1 MKRLIAI
8 LLCALALI
16 TPVMAESN
24 SANGQGELV
33 VGTTTPMTGAFAT
46 DAWSLNASD
55 MDVREL
61 IHGYELSSWSSAES
75 TYVMNPTVV
84 KDFVAYSM
92 GGPHTYTITL
102 QNDLKWSDGSPVTA
116 WDYAFSILLS
126 SSPEVAKLDGSNGS
140 LSQIQ
145 GVEAYANGKAKGIS
159 GVTVPNNQTLK
170 ITMTK
175 DFEPHFFYL
184 GLFYIKPYPIGEIA
198 PGCSVKSGANGIYI
212 DGNFTADTLKANLL
226 DPNNGYAAHPSVVS
240 GPYKLT
246 AFDAAKCEATFEINS
261 NFKGDVNGKKP
272 SINKIVFRYIPTD
285 KVAEEVKNGNVDL
298 MNRVT
303 AKNSIDTLLKAS
315 DVKSTAYP
323 RSGLAFI
330 SFCCE
335 QPTVAKAEVRQA
347 ISYCFDKAA
356 FAKEIVG
363 DYGEAPNGFYGKG
376 QWMVQL
382 INGELEAPEK
392 MPAAKKA
399 QLNRLSLN
407 LIKDYSL
414 NTNAAAKLLDR
425 YGWKVGEDGIRY
437 NNVQGKQ
444 VKLDLVLAYPEG
456 SAVADVFPATL
467 VDNLKEIGINL
478 TLKAVKPNDLL
489 RQYYR
494 QDERSCDMIFMA
506 TNFNTVYDPAENY
519 ATDEAHQTVYNR
531 TALKEDKLYEL
542 AVQMR
547 KTVPGDL
554 TEYCVRWLN
563 FQNNLMM
570 YAPVIPAYTNDYY
583 DFYVSGLKDYN
594 ITSYQT
600 WSKAIVAAS
609 LS

>member
-1 MKRLIAI
+1 MKKLIAI
-8 LLCALALI
+8 LLCVVALI
-16 TPVMAESN
+16 TPVMAEGSSN
-24 SANGQGELV
+24 QTELV
-33 VGTTTPMTGAFAT
+33 VGSTTPMTGSFAT

-61 IHGYELSSWSSAES
+61 IHGYELSSWSSAEA
-75 TYVMNPTVV
+75 TYIMNPTVV

-102 QNDLKWSDGSPVTA
+102 QDDLKWSDGSAVTA

-126 SSPEVAKLDGSNGS
+126 SCPEVAELGGSNGS

-145 GVEAYANGKAKGIS
+145 GVDAYGKGKAKGIS
-159 GVTVPNNQTLK
+159 GVTVPNDRTLK

-175 DFEPHFFYL
+175 EYEPHFFYL
-184 GLFYIKPYPIGEIA
+184 GLFYIKPYPISEIA

-212 DGNFTADTLKANLL
+212 DGTFTAETLKTNLL
-226 DPNNGYAAHPSVVS
+226 DPEKGYATHPSVVS
-240 GPYKLT
+240 GPYILKEY
-246 AFDAAKCEATFEINS
+246 DASEVKATFELNP
-261 NFKGDVNGKKP
+261 NFKGDVNGNKP
-272 SINKIVFRYIPTD
+272 SIEKIVFRYIPSD

-303 AKNSIDTLLKAS
+303 AKDSIDTLLKES
-315 DVKSTAYP
+315 SVESTSYP

-335 QPTVAKAEVRQA
+335 QPTVSAAAVRQA

-356 FAKEIVG
+356 FAEEIVG
-363 DYGEAPNGFYGKG
+363 DYGEVPNGFYGKG

-382 INGELEAPEK
+382 LNGELEAPEK

-399 QLNRLSLN
+399 QLKQLSLN
-407 LIKDYSL
+407 SIRGYSFDL
-414 NTNAAAKLLDR
+414 DAAAKLLDR
-425 YGWKVGEDGIRY
+425 YGWKVGADGVRE
-437 NNVQGKQ
+437 NKG
-444 VKLDLVLAYPEG
+444 VKLELTLAYPKG
-456 SAVADVFPATL
+456 SAVAEAFGPTL
-467 VDNLKEIGINL
+467 VDTLNEVGIKL
-478 TLKAVKPNDLL
+478 TLEAVEPNDLL

-506 TNFNTVYDPAENY
+506 TNFNVVYDPAENY
-519 ATDEAHQTVYNR
+519 ATDDAHQTVYNR
-531 TALKEDKLYEL
+531 TALKDDNLYNS

-554 TEYCVRWLN
+554 AGYCARWLN
-563 FQNNLMM
+563 FQNHLMM

-583 DFYVSGLKDYN
+583 DFYVSGLKDYDV
-594 ITSYQT
+594 TSYQT
-600 WSKAIVAAS
+600 WSKAIVGAT
-609 LS
+609 LG